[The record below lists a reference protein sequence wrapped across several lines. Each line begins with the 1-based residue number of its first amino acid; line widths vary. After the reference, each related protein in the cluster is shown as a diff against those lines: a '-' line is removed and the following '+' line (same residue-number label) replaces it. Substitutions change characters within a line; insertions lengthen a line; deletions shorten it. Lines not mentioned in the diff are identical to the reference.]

1 MIELPFTID
10 QFLQVFEVYNRAIW
24 PTQIVAYLLG
34 AVVLWLVKKTRSIS
48 RNIYKPNNWFIL
60 DLDGNNLSHHFF
72 CRGKS
77 CSLYLWSSF
86 YPAGCGIFGD

>member
-34 AVVLWLVKKTRSIS
+34 AVVFMACIKRSYEYHS
-48 RNIYKPNNWFIL
+48 
-60 DLDGNNLSHHFF
+60 
-72 CRGKS
+72 
-77 CSLYLWSSF
+77 
-86 YPAGCGIFGD
+86 